1 MMIAPC
7 IASVIVTISCPDHS
21 DPGTSVMNSRYTL
34 HDAFVLHSRPFR
46 NSSLIVEL
54 FTLEAGKVGVVARG
68 ASRGKSPQSIL
79 LQPFRPLQVSWS
91 GRGELHT
98 LTGVEAAGVS
108 CNLTGRRMFCGL
120 YANEL
125 MVRLLHR
132 GDAHPEI
139 FARYQQLITQLG
151 AGVSEGLLLRRFEV
165 ELLEAVGFG
174 FDLLHDSTGVP
185 IDPLQRYRYHPEE
198 GMVPTQAANSQQ
210 ISVTGKT
217 LQWLRSTEQVVE
229 QRVLREARQLLRSAI
244 DYHVPGEL
252 QSRKLMA
259 QYSTI
264 N

>member
-1 MMIAPC
+1 
-7 IASVIVTISCPDHS
+7 
-21 DPGTSVMNSRYTL
+21 MNPRDQL
-34 HDAFVLHSRPFR
+34 QDAFVLHSRPFR
-46 NSSLIVEL
+46 NSSQIVDL
-54 FTLEAGKVGVVARG
+54 FTVDAGKVGVVAKG
-68 ASRGKSPQSIL
+68 INRGKSPQNAL
-79 LQPFRPLQVSWS
+79 LQPFRPLQVGWS

-98 LTGVEAAGVS
+98 LTNVEPAGS
-108 CNLTGRRMFCGL
+108 AFKLSGRRMFCGL

-139 FARYQQLITQLG
+139 FSSYQQLITQLSDG
-151 AGVSEGLLLRRFEV
+151 AAEGPLLRRFEI

-174 FDLLHDSTGVP
+174 FDLKHDSAGQP
-185 IDPLQRYRYHPEE
+185 INPEQRYRYHPEE
-198 GMVPTQAANSQQ
+198 GMVPTLASGGQQ
-210 ISVTGKT
+210 MSVTGKT
-217 LQWLRSTEQVVE
+217 LQWLRSTEQAVE
-229 QRVLREARQLLRSAI
+229 QIVLREARQLLRSAI

>member
-1 MMIAPC
+1 
-7 IASVIVTISCPDHS
+7 
-21 DPGTSVMNSRYTL
+21 MNPRDQL
-34 HDAFVLHSRPFR
+34 QDAFVLHSRPFR
-46 NSSLIVEL
+46 NSSQIVDL
-54 FTLEAGKVGVVARG
+54 FTVEAGKVGVVAKG
-68 ASRGKSPQSIL
+68 VSRGKRPQNAL

-98 LTGVEAAGVS
+98 LTHVEPAGVAFKLS
-108 CNLTGRRMFCGL
+108 GRRMFCGL

-139 FARYQQLITQLG
+139 FASYQQLITQLSAG
-151 AGVSEGLLLRRFEV
+151 AAEGPLLRRFEI

-174 FDLLHDSTGVP
+174 FDLHHDSAGLP
-185 IDPLQRYRYHPEE
+185 IDPQQRYRYHPEE
-198 GMVPTQAANSQQ
+198 GMVPTQTVNGQQ
-210 ISVTGKT
+210 TSVAGRT
-217 LQWLRSTEQVVE
+217 LLWLRTTEQAVE
-229 QRVLREARQLLRSAI
+229 QVVLREARQLLRSAI

-252 QSRKLMA
+252 QSRKLIA